1 MSSRH
6 STKRS
11 GASRRDNN
19 ERQVPAWVW
28 LFTGAVLGGFVM
40 FLLHLSDVQTPPAEV
55 SNTDKQEPHTS
66 PQNELPR
73 FDFYDR
79 LKNISIPVPED
90 TRTEIETAPKE
101 DIEFLLQ
108 VASFRQAQD
117 AEQLRAELIL
127 MNLEAHIE
135 KAEVRNGETW
145 HRVLVGPFASRSYLA
160 KARQTLLSNGH
171 QALLLKRKHSEK
183 Q

>member
-6 STKRS
+6 ASKRS
-11 GASRRDNN
+11 GASRRGGN

-40 FLLHLSDVQTPPAEV
+40 FLLHLSDVQPPSPEV
-55 SNTDKQEPHTS
+55 SKTKKEDRPIA
-66 PQNELPR
+66 PQHELPR

-90 TRTEIETAPKE
+90 TQTEIETAPSE

-127 MNLEAHIE
+127 MNLEARVE
-135 KAEVRNGETW
+135 QAKVRNGETW
-145 HRVLVGPFASRSYLA
+145 HRVLVGPFASRSFLA

-171 QALLLKRKHSEK
+171 QALVLKRKHSDHN
-183 Q
+183 